1 MREKPAQ
8 SEARL
13 DAVSADAL
21 TDALADMWD
30 AADEL
35 TYSEDWMEQ
44 CLEKLEHTEE
54 AAPDFDVEASLAN
67 FLDKHSYIVECA
79 AEKEGRKT
87 SRWKTRTA
95 IAVVAVLVMLGSMV
109 TAQALGLDVFGAIAR
124 WTDETFRFSAST
136 EGNDFSANRSTPDDI
151 SGTYETL
158 EAALA
163 ACGIDGAAIPTEA
176 LDGFSAGEISVHTAQ
191 GFVGIRA
198 NYASEERAYS
208 LIVSLYASPDAVSQ
222 TIFEKDSGDVDCYE
236 KDGIP
241 YYVMSNNAD
250 LTVTWMPQERLVCA
264 LAGALTVEEAQTLI
278 DSI

>member
-1 MREKPAQ
+1 MHEKPAQ

-13 DAVSADAL
+13 DAASADAL

-44 CLEKLEHTEE
+44 CLEKLEHTGE

-67 FLDKHSYIVECA
+67 FLDQHSHIVECA
-79 AEKEGRKT
+79 SEKAGRKA
-87 SRWKTRTA
+87 SRWKSRTA
-95 IAVVAVLVMLGSMV
+95 IAAAAVLVMLGSMV

-124 WTDETFRFSAST
+124 WTDETFRFHASA
-136 EGNDFSANRSTPDDI
+136 EGNGLSAGGIPEDV

-163 ACGIDGAAIPTEA
+163 ACGIDETTIPTEA

-191 GFVGIRA
+191 GFVSIRA

-222 TIFEKDSGDVDCYE
+222 TIFEKDSGDVRSYE

-250 LTVTWMPQERLVCA
+250 LTVAWMPQERLVCA
-264 LAGALTVEEAQTLI
+264 LAGALTAEEAQTLI
-278 DSI
+278 DLI